1 MATTSTRDEA
11 IIFLQK
17 IKANMFHP
25 NVTWFLYIL
34 KRFCFF
40 TFSLDLERLGSKLI
54 LPEYLRPAQHK
65 EIEDIIKIL

>member
-1 MATTSTRDEA
+1 
-11 IIFLQK
+11 
-17 IKANMFHP
+17 MFHQ
-25 NVTWFLYIL
+25 NITWFLYIL

-65 EIEDIIKIL
+65 EIENILTIL